1 MVTKKQRARTSER
14 ESRIRNNALHMGSQE
29 ERHKEKGGVSTQ
41 WMPIPL
47 NSTQTTRT
55 LERARRTCVRARACV
70 RVCVGGVMPGN
81 EAHHACLR
89 TARRPGTLLL
99 ATGLEGKEAL
109 VDLLHFED
117 SALKVERK
125 PVA

>member
-1 MVTKKQRARTSER
+1 MDAHTAQ
-14 ESRIRNNALHMGSQE
+14 LHPNDTDTGKSAQN
-29 ERHKEKGGVSTQ
+29 V
-41 WMPIPL
+41 
-47 NSTQTTRT
+47 
-55 LERARRTCVRARACV
+55 CARAA
-70 RVCVGGVMPGN
+70 RVCVWRGGVMPGN

-99 ATGLEGKEAL
+99 ATGLEGKEAQ

>member
-1 MVTKKQRARTSER
+1 MDAHTAQLHPNDTDTGKSAQNVCARAR
-14 ESRIRNNALHMGSQE
+14 
-29 ERHKEKGGVSTQ
+29 
-41 WMPIPL
+41 
-47 NSTQTTRT
+47 
-55 LERARRTCVRARACV
+55 V
-70 RVCVGGVMPGN
+70 RVCVCVWGVMPGN

-99 ATGLEGKEAL
+99 ATGLEGKEAQ

-125 PVA
+125 PFA